1 MLVYQSVHC
10 WSTLLKTSQLNLRK
24 SEAQAEE
31 SRRRAAAEAR
41 LEKSQLKAREA
52 YQQAS
57 KNGLFVV
64 LLMEE
69 VPNNHLLDV

>member
-1 MLVYQSVHC
+1 MAV
-10 WSTLLKTSQLNLRK
+10 
-24 SEAQAEE
+24 
-31 SRRRAAAEAR
+31 EAR

-64 LLMEE
+64 LLKEE
-69 VPNNHLLDV
+69 VPNNHLLDVQKTSWDFFETRSIMV